1 MRLEVGHFVHVLV
14 RCLCETR
21 SALVAF
27 WTFWILVPATT
38 LAVNCQPRFT
48 FEYKLVLIEAFAL
61 STPFE
66 RIDNT
71 YYWLS
76 DTS

>member
-1 MRLEVGHFVHVLV
+1 M
-14 RCLCETR
+14 
-21 SALVAF
+21 AF
-27 WTFWILVPATT
+27 WKFWILEPQAVPATT

-48 FEYKLVLIEAFAL
+48 FEYELVLIEALAL